1 MIALTLSLITA
12 LAAALTT
19 LLLPLADFLTRH
31 LTGTRIGAVTR
42 RESPAVGRP
51 AQSAA

>member
-1 MIALTLSLITA
+1 MVAFTLSLVTA
-12 LAAALTT
+12 LAAALVTM
-19 LLLPLADFLTRH
+19 LLPLADFLTQH